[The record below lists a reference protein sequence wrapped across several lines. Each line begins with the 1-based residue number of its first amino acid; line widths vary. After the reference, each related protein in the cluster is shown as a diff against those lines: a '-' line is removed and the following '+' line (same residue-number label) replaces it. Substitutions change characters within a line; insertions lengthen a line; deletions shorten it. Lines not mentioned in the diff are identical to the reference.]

1 MLSARVAMVQVL
13 RSLSSSTPAACK
25 FRLPE
30 EAKQEFSNPAAKYTT
45 AQDIPEK
52 GKIYDKKP
60 FMIEVKK
67 GKTYMWCACGHSQK
81 QPLCDGSHRNPFK
94 AIQQR
99 PVKYVADADKEVWFC
114 MCKQTDHRPFC
125 DGSHKHPDVQA
136 AVRGH

>member
-1 MLSARVAMVQVL
+1 MLSV
-13 RSLSSSTPAACK
+13 RSRIGLVTRAFSMRSAAACK

-30 EAKQEFSNPAAKYTT
+30 EAKKEFNNPAAKYTT

-52 GKIYDKKP
+52 GTIYDKKP

-67 GKTYMWCACGHSQK
+67 GKTYMWCACGRSRK
-81 QPLCDGSHRNPFK
+81 QPLCDGSHRNPFLRIK
-94 AIQQR
+94 QR
-99 PVKYVADADKEVWFC
+99 PVKFVADEDKEVWFC

-125 DGSHKHPDVQA
+125 DGSHQHPDVQA

>member
-1 MLSARVAMVQVL
+1 MFSVRCGFSQIA
-13 RSLSSSTPAACK
+13 RSLSTHRAGACK

-30 EAKQEFSNPAAKYTT
+30 EAKKEFVNHAAKYTT

-60 FMIEVKK
+60 FMVEVKK
-67 GKTYMWCACGHSQK
+67 GKTYMWCACGHSRK
-81 QPLCDGSHRNPFK
+81 QPFCDGTHRSPFK
-94 AIQQR
+94 KIVQR
-99 PVKYVADADKEVWFC
+99 PVKFVSDEDKEVWFC

-136 AVRGH
+136 AVKGN